1 MIRKFAYLPCVCGV
15 LFAAFSASSAISEPL
30 PIPDGDV
37 VLIVE
42 GNIEKTNKGDFAE
55 FDLAMLRSLDSAGFE
70 TETIWTEGLQ
80 QFAGVELGTL
90 LTHVGSKGVSL
101 SAYAANEYLIDI
113 PAEDFESGAALIAYE
128 RNGAPMS
135 VRDKGPLWLVYP
147 YDKAV
152 RFRSEVYYA
161 RSIWQLD
168 RIEVH
173 R

>member
-1 MIRKFAYLPCVCGV
+1 MILKFACLSCLC
-15 LFAAFSASSAISEPL
+15 AAVFTPMPASSASSDPL
-30 PIPDGDV
+30 PNPNGDV
-37 VLIVE
+37 VLVVE
-42 GNIEKTNKGDFAE
+42 GNIGTTNNGVFAE
-55 FDLAMLRSLDSAGFE
+55 FDLDMLKSLESAGFE

-80 QFAGVELGTL
+80 HFSGVELGTL
-90 LTHVGSKGVSL
+90 MTLVGAKGASL

-128 RNGAPMS
+128 RNGVAMS

-147 YDKAV
+147 YDNDV